1 MSLSGSYKV
10 RFERGLVKVALH
22 GEFDI
27 VESVELE
34 QALLPLVQSPGAV
47 IVVDLS
53 DVQFFGSC
61 ALRALLAAERA
72 AGGAGATLRV
82 VDPSSCCRHVF
93 EIAGV
98 SQHL

>member
-1 MSLSGSYKV
+1 MSVAGWYQV
-10 RFERGLVKVALH
+10 RIERGVMTVVLH

-34 QALLPLVQSPGAV
+34 EALLPLVQSPGTS

-72 AGGAGATLRV
+72 AMSGGAVLRV
-82 VDPSSCCRHVF
+82 VDTGIGANWDEAH
-93 EIAGV
+93 
-98 SQHL
+98 